1 MGMFV
6 RVRVL
11 SERSRKGRVECG
23 GGRGLGSDRSA
34 RASLP
39 GGTSLE
45 AGYTEAAVGR
55 KQQTHPKVRIQ
66 PGGGGGRRHRSIV
79 DDRGVIA
86 SKSGS
91 ALWVRRRKIERSK
104 ERLTTEQSSLAKG
117 RQP

>member
-11 SERSRKGRVECG
+11 SERSRKGRVGVWG
-23 GGRGLGSDRSA
+23 GRRGLGSDRSA
-34 RASLP
+34 SASLP

-45 AGYTEAAVGR
+45 ASNTEAAVER
-55 KQQTHPKVRIQ
+55 KRQTHPKVRIQ

-79 DDRGVIA
+79 DDRGVIV

-91 ALWVRRRKIERSK
+91 AHWVRRRKIEKSK
-104 ERLTTEQSSLAKG
+104 ERLTT
-117 RQP
+117 